1 MLNNFFLREEER
13 RKEKKGRMEGGEG
26 GRKEEK
32 KGEGRK
38 EQVVR
43 NSPSMGHHTQYTI
56 RANDIISLGL
66 SSSVES

>member
-1 MLNNFFLREEER
+1 
-13 RKEKKGRMEGGEG
+13 MEGGEG